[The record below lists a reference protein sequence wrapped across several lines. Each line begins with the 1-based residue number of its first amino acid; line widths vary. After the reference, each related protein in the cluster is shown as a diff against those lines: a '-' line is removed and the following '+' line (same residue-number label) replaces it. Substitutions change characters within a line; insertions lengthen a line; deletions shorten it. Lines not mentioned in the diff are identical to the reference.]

1 MRATR
6 YQKGKDIME
15 ESITINNYRDVIFEE
30 NINPIKVLEN
40 SVFNL
45 ISKTKS
51 VGHYQYDKEKK
62 HFLYRE
68 QANIHIL
75 KKIDLHDFIF
85 LLEKEIESK
94 KKVSHISIEKR
105 EGKYY
110 LSYLKN
116 GLKLYFSK
124 YNLDIFDL
132 LVEFYNE
139 NIHNARLKKAS

>member
-75 KKIDLHDFIF
+75 KKIDLHNFIF
-85 LLEKEIESK
+85 LLEKETESK
-94 KKVSHISIEKR
+94 KKVSQINIEKR

-139 NIHNARLKKAS
+139 NVYDTKLKKAS

>member
-1 MRATR
+1 M
-6 YQKGKDIME
+6 
-15 ESITINNYRDVIFEE
+15 
-30 NINPIKVLEN
+30 LEN
-40 SVFNL
+40 SIFNL

-51 VGHYQYDKEKK
+51 IGHYQYDKEKK

-68 QANIHIL
+68 QQNIHIL
-75 KKIDLHDFIF
+75 KKIDLHNFIF
-85 LLEKEIESK
+85 LLEKEIENK
-94 KKVSHISIEKR
+94 KKVSQINIEKR

-139 NIHNARLKKAS
+139 NVYDSKLKKAS

>member
-6 YQKGKDIME
+6 HQKGKDIME

-30 NINPIKVLEN
+30 NINPTKVLKN
-40 SVFNL
+40 SVFNV
-45 ISKTKS
+45 ISKAKS

-139 NIHNARLKKAS
+139 NVYDAKLKKAS

>member
-30 NINPIKVLEN
+30 NINPTKVLKN

-139 NIHNARLKKAS
+139 DIHNARLKKAS